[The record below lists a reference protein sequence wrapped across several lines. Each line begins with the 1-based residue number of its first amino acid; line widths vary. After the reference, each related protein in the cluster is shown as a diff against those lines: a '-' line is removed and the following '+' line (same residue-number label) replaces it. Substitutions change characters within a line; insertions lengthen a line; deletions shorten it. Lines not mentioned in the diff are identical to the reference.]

1 MVMDSR
7 RFPVAERPLL
17 ALKVPEVT
25 AGFWV
30 TKVLSTGMG
39 EATSDTLV
47 RAISPYIAVGLGA
60 IGFAVALALQ
70 FAAPRYRPWI
80 YWLAV
85 VMVAVFGTMA
95 ADVVHIEFGVP
106 YVVSTIFFAVVLAA
120 VFAVWYSNEHTLSIP
135 PLNTRARK

>member
-1 MVMDSR
+1 MDLR
-7 RFPVAERPLL
+7 RSPATRRSLL
-17 ALKVPEVT
+17 FRKVPEVT

-60 IGFAVALALQ
+60 IGFAIALALQ

-80 YWLAV
+80 Y
-85 VMVAVFGTMA
+85 
-95 ADVVHIEFGVP
+95 
-106 YVVSTIFFAVVLAA
+106 
-120 VFAVWYSNEHTLSIP
+120 
-135 PLNTRARK
+135 